1 MEFTF
6 HISGYDDPALDGE
19 AAQALE
25 QRLAAYSRAVMPKM
39 WSVTDKLNARAAKG
53 PGRDARRKKNRI
65 YGVLLLA
72 MAVFVLVPGLTEPR
86 IPALVCAGVFALAA
100 SLFCLW
106 LSRAEKPAGSPTSCR
121 EEAAQ
126 LLERLRGLDWT
137 AEENRMEVR
146 FDPEGMTLSK
156 GDTAQKRQPWS
167 GLTALYETEH
177 IWMLLYGEDQALILQ
192 KKDLTAGEP
201 GEFPGY
207 VRESIAKHTAGQA
220 EQDKESI
227 T

>member
-1 MEFTF
+1 MEFIF

-19 AAQALE
+19 TAQALE
-25 QRLAAYSRAVMPKM
+25 QRLAAYSREVMPQM
-39 WSVTDKLNARAAKG
+39 WAVTDKLNAHAAKG
-53 PGRDARRKKNRI
+53 PGRDARRKKNRV

-72 MAVFVLVPGLTEPR
+72 MAVFVLVPGLTEPQ
-86 IPALVCAGVFALAA
+86 IPALICVGAFALAA
-100 SLFCLW
+100 GLFCLW
-106 LSRAEKPAGSPTSCR
+106 LSRAEKPADPPAPCR

-146 FDPEGMTLSK
+146 FDPDGMTLSK
-156 GDTAQKRQPWS
+156 GDAAQKRLHWS
-167 GLTALYETEH
+167 GLAALYETDH

-201 GEFPGY
+201 EEFMAC
-207 VRESIAKHTAGQA
+207 VRENIAKHAAAQA